1 MDSLVIVSFAVSIL
15 LAIYEFIGVLK
26 ARLSGK
32 TENTGRVVARFFI
45 FVILIVLLWE
55 SVHWYAYISALEL
68 PLAEDIRI
76 KNTPFLISILG
87 LTTIIVF
94 IFVEMWTLFAEKKRG
109 GAINFVYRVA
119 SATIILLCLIPI
131 LIRTITMWDIY
142 NEKLLQQYEYIKK
155 N

>member
-15 LAIYEFIGVLK
+15 LAAYEFVGVLK
-26 ARLSGK
+26 ARLTGK
-32 TENTGRVVARFFI
+32 TKNTGRVIARFLIFI
-45 FVILIVLLWE
+45 ILLVLLWE
-55 SVHWYAYISALEL
+55 SVHWYAYISTLEL

-76 KNTPFLISILG
+76 RNTPFLISILG
-87 LTTIIVF
+87 LTMIIIF

-109 GAINFVYRVA
+109 SAINFVYRLA

-131 LIRTITMWDIY
+131 LSKTITMWDIY

-155 N
+155 R